1 MSKKPALFAIV
12 VPLIGSFLV
21 ATASAQAPM
30 PTGIECV
37 PVPGIPCPGSRT
49 SSGSSSHSGNINS
62 MVQQE
67 LVGAL
72 AESFFK
78 LLLSSDSKATAQ
90 KQQMMEELERRK
102 AEAERQHKVEEAKRL
117 EAICDRLEA
126 ALKLSGVPN
135 LRLKKDDSASDG
147 GLHLKL
153 GDDTT
158 VSGRTHTLPGLALND
173 TTGNGGNTPYGIKG
187 LPGIYTNGPGSGSGN
202 TVVTESKLQLRTG
215 DEAVAPVA
223 DAPIATSPSAV
234 PAGEVVDVQNMTP
247 QQLADVAT
255 RVNDLPP
262 EEQQRLMAV
271 AQRSTQVEGGSA
283 GQPVASQLQQMANAS
298 QAAATSQSLEGAT
311 AQARA
316 GFDQAIGGGS
326 VPRPTATSAVP
337 SQTAL
342 PGSGPDQ
349 LQAPTGSTN
358 VTPSPMTGGSLHSPM
373 QVSTVGLQKSGAD
386 KPMVVQQLSTG
397 IPGRA
402 PGCPIA
408 SNKKLPTR
416 EELAQ
421 ELAGL
426 RFRLDVL
433 KNSLLRLNRSVQMDQ
448 GQFAEWEKETQDAV
462 DRSDE
467 RLKKAIEDGIEGRF
481 FDYAEGYYDQAPE
494 KLKAVKQTEVL
505 LKEGNVHDWA
515 DKGEKTWDQV
525 GEGLALL
532 GDTLPISKGAKDVLW
547 ASKNTIDSAFDIA
560 TELVS
565 WRRISH
571 LQKNSDAYLV
581 AVSQSG
587 EQMKQIVG
595 RIREVEDRLASGSYA
610 TKSESHQSRGAVCE
624 SVNSGERTSA
634 PLTATPSERNDAKP

>member
-12 VPLIGSFLV
+12 LLVIGFFLV
-21 ATASAQAPM
+21 AIASAQVPM

-49 SSGSSSHSGNINS
+49 GSSSSSHSGSVNS
-62 MVQQE
+62 MMQQE

-78 LLLSSDSKATAQ
+78 MLLSSDSKATAQ

-117 EAICDRLEA
+117 EAICNRLEA
-126 ALKLSGVPN
+126 SLKLSGVPS
-135 LRLKKDDSASDG
+135 LRLKKDEGATGG
-147 GLHLKL
+147 GLRLKL
-153 GDDTT
+153 GDD
-158 VSGRTHTLPGLALND
+158 SGTAGRAHTLPGIALND

-187 LPGIYTNGPGSGSGN
+187 LPGIYLNGSGSGSGSAAA
-202 TVVTESKLQLRTG
+202 TESKLQLKTG
-215 DEAVAPVA
+215 DELEPVTPVPVA
-223 DAPIATSPSAV
+223 DDPIATSPSAV
-234 PAGEVVDVQNMTP
+234 PADEVVDVQDMTP

-255 RVNDLPP
+255 RVNNLPP

-271 AQRSTQVEGGSA
+271 AQRNTQVEAGSSK
-283 GQPVASQLQQMANAS
+283 QPVASQLQQMANAS
-298 QAAATSQSLEGAT
+298 QSAATSQSLEGAT
-311 AQARA
+311 AQARV

-326 VPRPTATSAVP
+326 VPAPTASSAAP

-342 PGSGPDQ
+342 PGSALDRI
-349 LQAPTGSTN
+349 QAVPTDSSN
-358 VTPSPMTGGSLHSPM
+358 PTPSPMPARSAHSPV
-373 QVSTVGLQKSGAD
+373 QVSGIDLGKSEPD
-386 KPMVVQQLSTG
+386 KPMAVQQLSTG
-397 IPGRA
+397 TPGRA

-408 SNKKLPTR
+408 STRKLPTR

-433 KNSLLRLNRSVQMDQ
+433 KNSLLRLNRSLQMDQ
-448 GQFAEWEKETQDAV
+448 GQFSEWEKETQDAV

-467 RLKKAIEDGIEGRF
+467 RLRKAIADRIEGRF
-481 FDYAEGYYDQAPE
+481 FDYAEGYYDQSPE
-494 KLKAVKQTEVL
+494 KLKALKQVEVL
-505 LKEGNVHDWA
+505 IKEADVHDWA

-532 GDTLPISKGAKDVLW
+532 GDTLPISKGSKDILW

-560 TELVS
+560 TELAA
-565 WRRISH
+565 WQRISQ

-581 AVSQSG
+581 AVKQSG

-595 RIREVEDRLASGSYA
+595 RIRDVEDRLASGSYA
-610 TKSESHQSRGAVCE
+610 TEHGSHQSRGAGCE
-624 SVNSGERTSA
+624 SGE
-634 PLTATPSERNDAKP
+634 